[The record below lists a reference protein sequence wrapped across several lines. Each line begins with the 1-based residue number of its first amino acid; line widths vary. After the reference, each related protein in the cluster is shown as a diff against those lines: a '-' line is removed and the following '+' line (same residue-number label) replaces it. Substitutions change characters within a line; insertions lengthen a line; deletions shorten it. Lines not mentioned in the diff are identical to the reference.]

1 MFMLGV
7 QALDI
12 QCFGHS
18 MHAAVQAQQLLEE
31 WIEDQ
36 VTKIDDKKY
45 ARILLP
51 A

>member
-1 MFMLGV
+1 MHVHDGI
-7 QALDI
+7 AS
-12 QCFGHS
+12 FGHS

-45 ARILLP
+45 AHIFLS

>member
-1 MFMLGV
+1 MHVYVGI
-7 QALDI
+7 AS
-12 QCFGHS
+12 FGHS
-18 MHAAVQAQQLLEE
+18 TRAAVQAQQLLEE

-45 ARILLP
+45 AHTFLS